1 MAATVA
7 IPSRVERVAQEVIRR
22 WCGLQ
27 MRRQALLRVEGVEH
41 IPLRGPV
48 LLACRHVH
56 HLYDGCV
63 LLAVLPR
70 RVHLFIA
77 LDWVPVRMARRAIER
92 ACALVGWPV
101 VLRSSHPRWSSL
113 PIPEQEEVRSSVRRS
128 VRAGVRVLVNGEA
141 LVVFPE
147 GYPNVDPLYTPKQNL
162 EDFAPF
168 LPGFASIV
176 DLAQLRCSEPIPI
189 IPVGFAYQPG
199 ERWGITMRCGPA
211 MYRNPSESRDAFVA
225 AVQSKVMRLSQPP
238 QST

>member
-1 MAATVA
+1 MAAGVA

-41 IPLRGPV
+41 IPSRGPV

-56 HLYDGCV
+56 HLYDGCA
-63 LLAVLPR
+63 LLAILPR
-70 RVHLFIA
+70 RVHLYIA
-77 LDWVPVRMARRAIER
+77 LDWVPVRVARRAIER
-92 ACALVGWPV
+92 ACRLVGWPV

-113 PIPEQEEVRSSVRRS
+113 HGRDQEEVRSSVRRS

-147 GYPNVDPLYTPKQNL
+147 GYPNVDPVYTPKRNL

-176 DLAQLRCSEPIPI
+176 ELAQLRCSQSIPI
-189 IPVGFAYQPG
+189 VPVGFTYQPG
-199 ERWGITMRCGPA
+199 ERWRITMRCGPA
-211 MYRNPSESRDAFVA
+211 MYRNSGESRDAFVA
-225 AVQSKVMRLSQPP
+225 AVQSQVMQLSQTP
-238 QST
+238 QFP

>member
-1 MAATVA
+1 MAAPVA

-22 WCGLQ
+22 WCGVQ
-27 MRRQALLRVEGVEH
+27 MRRHALLCVEGVEH
-41 IPLRGPV
+41 IPARGPV

-77 LDWVPVRMARRAIER
+77 LDWVPVRMARQVIER
-92 ACALVGWPV
+92 ACRLVGWPV
-101 VLRSSHPRWSSL
+101 VLRSSYPRWSSL
-113 PIPEQEEVRSSVRRS
+113 PSRDQEEVRTSVRRS
-128 VRAGVRVLVNGEA
+128 VRAGVHVLVSGEA

-147 GYPNVDPLYTPKQNL
+147 GYPNVDPVYTPKRGL
-162 EDFAPF
+162 EDFALF

-176 DLAQLRCSEPIPI
+176 DLAQLRCPEPIPVV
-189 IPVGFAYQPG
+189 PVGFAYQPG
-199 ERWGITMRCGPA
+199 DRWSITMRCGSA

-225 AVQSKVMRLSQPP
+225 AVQSQVMQLSQPP
-238 QST
+238 SSS